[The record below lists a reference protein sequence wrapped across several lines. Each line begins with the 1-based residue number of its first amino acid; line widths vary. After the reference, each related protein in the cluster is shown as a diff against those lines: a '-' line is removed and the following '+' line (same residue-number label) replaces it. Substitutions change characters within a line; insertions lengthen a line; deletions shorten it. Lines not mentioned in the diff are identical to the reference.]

1 MISLN
6 LLKFN
11 INHEIYVRLTDKGIN
26 HIIDKNNSLL
36 VNIPNSDDLI
46 ITFDMFKSKAIDGY
60 HKIQLHELIHLFS
73 DISSLDCHEY
83 MNMEILIPK
92 SKLNLSKLKEKI

>member
-11 INHEIYVRLTDKGIN
+11 VNDEIYVRLTDKGIK
-26 HIIDKNNSLL
+26 HIIDKNNSSF

-73 DISSLDCHEY
+73 DICHEY
-83 MNMEILIPK
+83 MNMEILIPIPK